1 MLRPYP
7 LDRLEAAF
15 LLAGF
20 AMIGFMWG
28 VALTY

>member
-1 MLRPYP
+1 MNPIT

-20 AMIGFMWG
+20 AMIFFMIA
-28 VALTY
+28 VAIR